1 MESNCC
7 SQCNGQ
13 CTKSKLLSTK
23 KKNLAFAPSLFRYI
37 YVYIFRPKIYSV
49 FSAVSRKFIRTGSW
63 MRTSR
68 KVFALFA
75 KTCTRFTVQPV
86 LLLLLAVGCACWY
99 FRHTQHSK
107 HLIRILSCSFCPL
120 CVCVRVSYTDYVSI
134 DLKASFE
141 LSICVCVGILSR
153 FVSL

>member
-1 MESNCC
+1 MWPMNKVKTTFY
-7 SQCNGQ
+7 Q
-13 CTKSKLLSTK
+13 KKLRTR
-23 KKNLAFAPSLFRYI
+23 PIFRYICI

-75 KTCTRFTVQPV
+75 KTCTRFAVQPV

-99 FRHTQHSK
+99 FRHTQHTK
-107 HLIRILSCSFCPL
+107 HLIRILSCSFRPL
-120 CVCVRVSYTDYVSI
+120 CVCVRVSCIDYMSI

-141 LSICVCVGILSR
+141 LSMCVCVGILSR